1 MRGSAHGSGK
11 NVKNTLPLNR
21 IRVLTAAVE
30 LADARGI
37 TAVTMR
43 EVASQLGVEA
53 MSLYNHIANKDD
65 LLDGMIDF
73 VIERIELPSNAVGWR
88 EAMRCRAVS
97 AHQVF
102 GRHPWAPQLLDS
114 RTTSGPSRMRYLN
127 WVLGTLVDAGFSL
140 ESASRA
146 FSLLDSYIYGFGMQQ
161 FNMAAAG
168 DDPPEAMAEKILA
181 AIPAEQYPYLRRMA
195 VHSMESGY
203 DAEADFEFGLELI
216 LDGLEAWVSAGTAR

>member
-1 MRGSAHGSGK
+1 MGESTRGSGK
-11 NVKNTLPLNR
+11 SNKTPLPLNR
-21 IRVLTAAVE
+21 IRVLAAAVE
-30 LADARGI
+30 LADERGI
-37 TAVTMR
+37 AAVTMR
-43 EVASQLGVEA
+43 EVASRLGVEA

-65 LLDGMIDF
+65 LLDGMVDLVVEQID
-73 VIERIELPSNAVGWR
+73 LPSNIVGWR
-88 EAMRCRAVS
+88 EAMRCRAIS

-102 GRHPWAPQLLDS
+102 GRHSWAPQLLDS
-114 RTTSGPSRMRYLN
+114 RTTSGPSRMLYLN

-168 DDPPEAMAEKILA
+168 DDPPEAMAEQILA
-181 AIPAEQYPYLRRMA
+181 AIPAEQYPYLHRMA

-216 LDGLEAWVSAGTAR
+216 LDGLEARASAGLVR

>member
-1 MRGSAHGSGK
+1 MRGSARGSGK

-37 TAVTMR
+37 AAVTMR